1 MTTEVNF
8 PMVFTKNILLSF
20 LLASILGLTAT
31 ISSAAGKIENPTTEE
46 VIYAIETTL
55 KNAEKALAAANN
67 GEDKEVILNHLR
79 DTKQIAKEIE
89 VTRLGPNKMKASSQM
104 KKARFAV
111 RRDEMEKAKKHLE
124 AGVKHYRTLRKR
136 FYAF

>member
-1 MTTEVNF
+1 MIFN
-8 PMVFTKNILLSF
+8 KKILLTV
-20 LLASILGLTAT
+20 LLSVSLGTTSSI
-31 ISSAAGKIENPTTEE
+31 SNAAGKIENPTMEE
-46 VIYAIETTL
+46 VTYAIETTV
-55 KNAEKALAAANN
+55 KHAEEALAAINSGA
-67 GEDKEVILNHLR
+67 DKDVILGFIA

-111 RRDEMEKAKKHLE
+111 RKDQMEKAKKHLE
-124 AGVKHYRTLRKR
+124 AGVKHYHTLRKR